1 MTVGSETVQK
11 ALSLL
16 YIFSEQ
22 RPCSGLSELSRI
34 AGFNKATTLRYLT
47 ALQTRGFVEL
57 DADTKTYRLGPA
69 FLRFASLREAHVP
82 QSAAVQ
88 DILKTLARNTGET
101 AHASVFAG
109 GVLTNIAQVE
119 SPRTNRV
126 RIDPGETL
134 PFHATASGLAFL
146 AVAPVALCAAVLDGP
161 LPGLTPHTI
170 TDFAGLRRTL
180 EQARSQGYATAEQS
194 YDEDVIGIA
203 APYYDAAGEVRG
215 AIAVAAPSARMTD
228 KLRDTIA
235 DEIRKAADRMTRAQ
249 GGLPQDITPSQ

>member
-1 MTVGSETVQK
+1 LPNPSETVQK

-16 YIFSEQ
+16 FIFSERQ
-22 RPCSGLSELSRI
+22 PTAGLSEASRLG
-34 AGFNKATTLRYLT
+34 GFNKATTLRYLT
-47 ALQTRGFVEL
+47 ALQSRGFVEL
-57 DADTKTYRLGPA
+57 DQDTKTYRLGPA

-88 DILKTLARNTGET
+88 DILETLARSTGET
-101 AHASVFAG
+101 AHASVFSG

-119 SPRTNRV
+119 SSRTNRV

-134 PFHATASGLAFL
+134 PLHATASGLAFL

-161 LPGLTPHTI
+161 LPGLTPQTI

-180 EQARSQGYATAEQS
+180 EQARAQGFAVAEQS

-203 APYYDAAGEVRG
+203 APYFDAGGEVRG
-215 AIAVAAPSARMTD
+215 AIAVAAPSARMTAD
-228 KLRDTIA
+228 LRNTIA
-235 DEIRKAADRMTRAQ
+235 CEIRKAADQMTRAQ
-249 GGLPQDITPSQ
+249 GGLPQDSTSSQ